1 MISSGDIRPLFSLT
15 KNLVT
20 DQTWAGIN
28 KKINVTNCV
37 FDATEGLG
45 RAASESTAVLV
56 CGGGFNDQ
64 KITAAMKYVS
74 PTATSASEIGVIA
87 RCNTLDNIGSSESYY
102 YARVD
107 NDVAKLTKVV
117 AGAFT
122 TIQSTAWPLAQNV
135 VATISLSCVGST
147 ITATFE
153 SAANPGVVTT
163 LTATDTA
170 ITTGGLMG
178 FRSLSSSIWVRSFTA
193 EQL

>member
-1 MISSGDIRPLFSLT
+1 MISSGDVRPLFSLT

-64 KITAAMKYVS
+64 KITATMKYVS

-87 RCNTLDNIGSSESYY
+87 RCNTLDNIGTSESYY
-102 YARVD
+102 YARID

-117 AGAFT
+117 AGVFT
-122 TIQSTAWPLAQNV
+122 TITSAAWPLAQNV
-135 VATISLSCVGST
+135 LATVSLSCVGST

-153 SAANPGVVTT
+153 SSANPGVITT
-163 LTATDTA
+163 LTATDTS
-170 ITTGGLMG
+170 IPSGGLMG